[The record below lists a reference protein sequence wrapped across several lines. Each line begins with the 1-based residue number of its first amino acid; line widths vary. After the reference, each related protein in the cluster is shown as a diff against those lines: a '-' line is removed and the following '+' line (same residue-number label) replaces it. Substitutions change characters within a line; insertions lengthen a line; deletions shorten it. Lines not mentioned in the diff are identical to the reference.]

1 MLINTQISDS
11 RFGRRLL
18 AATLQL
24 VLLISLLISAPSQAW
39 WDMGHAAVCDAAQGQ
54 LSPSARAVLDD
65 LLQGERFGSACSWA
79 DRIKKKRPESRSWHY
94 LNVDRDTSSVRLVT
108 PPEDGDI
115 ITALKRYRA
124 VLANAAAP
132 RSDRAEALRFVAHFV
147 ADIHQPLHIGLAED
161 WGGNRYPVALSK
173 AWQHFFGEDDRDST
187 RIHQVWDGYLP
198 LYAVTTKQQ
207 SLLALTQAAMPTSA
221 SIDPIEWADESLRLS
236 QQASLGYVNGDPLRS
251 LNESYLENQ
260 SELAIARLGLAA
272 RRLSA
277 LLEQALV
284 GPATADQ

>member
-1 MLINTQISDS
+1 MHINTQNSDS

-18 AATLQL
+18 TATLQF
-24 VLLISLLISAPSQAW
+24 VLLTSLLISAPSLAW

-79 DRIKKKRPESRSWHY
+79 DRIKKERPESRSWHY
-94 LNVDRDTSSVRLVT
+94 LNVDRDTTSVRLVT

-132 RSDRAEALRFVAHFV
+132 HSERAEALRFVAHFV
-147 ADIHQPLHIGLAED
+147 ADIHQPLHIGLADD

-173 AWQHFFGEDDRDST
+173 VWQHFFGEEERDST

-198 LYAVTTKQQ
+198 LYAVATQQQ
-207 SLLALTQAAMPTSA
+207 SLLALTQAAMPNNA

-236 QQASLGYVNGDPLRS
+236 QQASVGYVNGDPLRS
-251 LNESYLENQ
+251 LNEPYLKNH
-260 SELAIARLGLAA
+260 SELTIERLGLAA
-272 RRLSA
+272 RRLSD
-277 LLEQALV
+277 LLEQTLA
-284 GPATADQ
+284 AQASADQ

>member
-161 WGGNRYPVALSK
+161 WGGTATLWRSQKPGSIFLAK
-173 AWQHFFGEDDRDST
+173 
-187 RIHQVWDGYLP
+187 
-198 LYAVTTKQQ
+198 TTET
-207 SLLALTQAAMPTSA
+207 APA
-221 SIDPIEWADESLRLS
+221 SIRFGTATCHFMPLLLS
-236 QQASLGYVNGDPLRS
+236 SNHCWRSPKRQCPPVRALILLNGPMKVC
-251 LNESYLENQ
+251 
-260 SELAIARLGLAA
+260 A
-272 RRLSA
+272 
-277 LLEQALV
+277 
-284 GPATADQ
+284 

>member
-1 MLINTQISDS
+1 MLINTQITNS

-18 AATLQL
+18 AATLPF
-24 VLLISLLISAPSQAW
+24 VLLTSLLTSAPSQAW

-65 LLQGERFGSACSWA
+65 LLQGERFGPACSWA
-79 DRIKKKRPESRSWHY
+79 DRIKKERPESRSWHY
-94 LNVDRDTSSVRLVT
+94 LNVERDTTSVRRVT

-124 VLANAAAP
+124 VLANTAAP
-132 RSDRAEALRFVAHFV
+132 HSDRAEALRFVAHFV

-173 AWQHFFGEDDRDST
+173 AWQRFFGEEDRDST

-198 LYAVTTKQQ
+198 LYTVTTQQQ
-207 SLLALTQAAMPTSA
+207 SLLALTQAVMPNNTS
-221 SIDPIEWADESLRLS
+221 SDPIEWADESLRLS
-236 QQASLGYVNGDPLRS
+236 RQASVGYVNGDPLRT
-251 LNESYLENQ
+251 LNESYLANH

-272 RRLSA
+272 RRLSD
-277 LLEQALV
+277 LLEQTLAAQ
-284 GPATADQ
+284 ATADQ